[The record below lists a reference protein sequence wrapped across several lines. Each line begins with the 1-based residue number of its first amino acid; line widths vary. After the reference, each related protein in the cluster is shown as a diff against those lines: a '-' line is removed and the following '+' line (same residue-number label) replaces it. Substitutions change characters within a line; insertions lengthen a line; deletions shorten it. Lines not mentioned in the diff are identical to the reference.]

1 MIRRPEMKWGNS
13 FGKKSFDFKDKHI
26 LEEIKNNQ
34 TGYLMP
40 HDGVFELLHDLV
52 FSAIKFREYED
63 FITMVIFDDKE
74 RYLIEVFDKKTWDFQ
89 YKLFDE
95 LKFNENF
102 SDECMQEIYTKLATC
117 IRDAK
122 VLIERD
128 SSMQYQGR
136 RKPFGGKT
144 NSVYHVY
151 FPRVRYRRNTDRVQI
166 KKEKDFFKESRQ
178 FNGTRR
184 AHTRRLITDQKP
196 SKKQ

>member
-1 MIRRPEMKWGNS
+1 MRHSQIVNDLDFWDEKVENYFSYSMIRRPEMKWGNS

-102 SDECMQEIYTKLATC
+102 SDECMQEIYTKTFLFVT
-117 IRDAK
+117 ITSQS
-122 VLIERD
+122 I
-128 SSMQYQGR
+128 
-136 RKPFGGKT
+136 
-144 NSVYHVY
+144 
-151 FPRVRYRRNTDRVQI
+151 DRWMM
-166 KKEKDFFKESRQ
+166 
-178 FNGTRR
+178 G
-184 AHTRRLITDQKP
+184 
-196 SKKQ
+196 